1 MPIYEY
7 SCRQCG
13 HQFEKLLKHATDE
26 SVACPN
32 CGSTLVVRACSSFSS
47 TGSLSSAS
55 YKNSGG

>member
-13 HQFEKLLKHATDE
+13 HRFEKLQKNATE
-26 SVACPN
+26 EPVACPS
-32 CGSTLVVRACSSFSS
+32 CGSVVVSKEFSSFSS

-55 YKNSGG
+55 CNSGG